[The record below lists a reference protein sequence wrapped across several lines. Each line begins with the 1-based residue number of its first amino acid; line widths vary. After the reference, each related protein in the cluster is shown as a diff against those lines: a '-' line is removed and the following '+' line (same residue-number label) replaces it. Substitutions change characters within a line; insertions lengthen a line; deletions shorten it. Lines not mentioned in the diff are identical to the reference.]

1 MPPEDPVARDLNEI
15 ERQTRILRVEWEK
28 FFSGVEKKP
37 PMDQK
42 TRLEQLIRKYASAE
56 IRDNA
61 LRFRYMAL
69 SGTYSTMSELWMK
82 KLRLR
87 EEGKAFGVHGLKAEA
102 LAMAPVAPSPERKAP
117 PRAEAGGTYR
127 VSDPQGDVDSVRALY
142 ESFALARQGTG
153 EAAIRFEKFQDL
165 IKAQA
170 GRILNEKGASAV
182 EFRLETKDGK
192 VSLKAKVVR

>member
-1 MPPEDPVARDLNEI
+1 VASDDPVAVDLNEI
-15 ERQTRILRVEWEK
+15 ERQTRALRVEWDK

-42 TRLEQLIRKYASAE
+42 TRVEQLIRKYASTE
-56 IRDNA
+56 IRDNG

-69 SGTYSTMSELWMK
+69 SGTYSTMNELWTK

-87 EEGKAFGVHGLKAEA
+87 EEGKAFGVHGLKADA
-102 LAMAPVAPSPERKAP
+102 LPVAHSPAP
-117 PRAEAGGTYR
+117 PEDRAPGRAAAAGTYR
-127 VSDPQGDVDSVRALY
+127 VRDPKRDLDSVRSLY
-142 ESFALARQGTG
+142 ESFASARQGTG
-153 EAAIRFEKFQDL
+153 EAPIRFERFQDL
-165 IKAQA
+165 IQAQT
-170 GRILNEKGASAV
+170 GRILAEKGASAV